1 MELKRCKD
9 DSCRQK
15 IKQKQEELYQSSK
28 ENGKVIASVGVDLTP
43 VAGDFKSFAEA
54 EDRVDYDLFPFFST
68 GGNEFY
74 EYNYTRTIEV
84 TQVVTTKP
92 GVIQS
97 GADLTI
103 NSDKLLNKDSR
114 IRRADC

>member
-1 MELKRCKD
+1 MEAVRGILVIR
-9 DSCRQK
+9 K
-15 IKQKQEELYQSSK
+15 IK
-28 ENGKVIASVGVDLTP
+28 GGFRGSVGLS
-43 VAGDFKSFAEA
+43 A
-54 EDRVDYDLFPFFST
+54 LFPFFST

-84 TQVVTTKP
+84 TQVVTTEP

-114 IRRADC
+114 IRRAGC